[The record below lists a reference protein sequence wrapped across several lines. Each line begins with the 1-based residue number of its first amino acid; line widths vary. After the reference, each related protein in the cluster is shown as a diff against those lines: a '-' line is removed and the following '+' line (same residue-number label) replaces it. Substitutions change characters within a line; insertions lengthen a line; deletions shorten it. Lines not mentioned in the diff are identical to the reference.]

1 MLLLISATVI
11 ADELC
16 FSPVKEK
23 KGDKSTKRKFFQ
35 SFDYK
40 IQVDDGPIIKP
51 SSEDSTS
58 YEFHTDSP
66 MVKIWL
72 GGKVVESF
80 RVSKELLSE
89 GRSCIYLKICMKHG
103 RLLKLGRPRNCVHAN
118 EEKIT
123 SGCIGFGPLCG
134 PHQ

>member
-1 MLLLISATVI
+1 MKSILILHILLLISVPVI

-23 KGDKSTKRKFFQ
+23 KGDKSTKRTFFQ

-51 SSEDSTS
+51 STENSTP
-58 YEFHTDSP
+58 YEFYTDSP

-80 RVSKELLSE
+80 RVSEELLSE
-89 GRSCIYLKICMKHG
+89 GRNCIFFKNMY
-103 RLLKLGRPRNCVHAN
+103 
-118 EEKIT
+118 ET
-123 SGCIGFGPLCG
+123 
-134 PHQ
+134 

>member
-1 MLLLISATVI
+1 MKNILILLILLLISAPVI

-16 FSPVKEK
+16 FSPVKKK

-40 IQVDDGPIIKP
+40 IQVDDGPIIQP

-66 MVKIWL
+66 VVKIWL
-72 GGKVVESF
+72 SGKVVESF
-80 RVSKELLSE
+80 RVSKDLLSE
-89 GRSCIYLKICMKHG
+89 GRNCIYFKNMYETWSVVEAWQAK
-103 RLLKLGRPRNCVHAN
+103 KLCSC
-118 EEKIT
+118 K
-123 SGCIGFGPLCG
+123 
-134 PHQ
+134 